1 MSSEEFVLVTGAA
14 GFIGANVVRS
24 YSTRG
29 SRIVSVDNLEHFDS
43 RKEHQGIDF
52 GTRVETL
59 ELFNWLEYVKPNIAA
74 IIHMGACANTMETDR
89 SFLWKMNVE
98 YSQRLWTYATEH
110 SIPFVYASSA
120 ATYGDGS
127 LGYDDDESLIP
138 KLKPLNAYGDSKQA
152 FDLWAIDQD
161 KIGECPPLWSGWK
174 FFNVYGPGERHKG
187 NMASVVLHA
196 FDQINQ
202 RGSVKLFRSHRE
214 GIADGHQKRDFIFV
228 EDVLSVLRFAL
239 EADIEPGIYNLGSG
253 QSRTFLDLANAVFA
267 SLNREPNIEF
277 IDTPIEIREKY
288 QYLTEAQM
296 DRVRELGYD
305 KPFTSLEEG
314 VAKYVAQLN
323 RTTSLSN

>member
-24 YSTRG
+24 YSSRG
-29 SRIVSVDNLEHFDS
+29 CKVISVDNLEYFDN
-43 RKEHQGIDF
+43 RKEHLGIDF
-52 GTRVETL
+52 GTRIETL
-59 ELFNWLEYVKPNIAA
+59 DLFDWLGTSKPNVTA
-74 IIHMGACANTMETDR
+74 IVHMGACANTMETDR
-89 SFLWKMNVE
+89 TFLWKMNVE
-98 YSQRLWTYATEH
+98 YSQNLWNYATEN
-110 SIPFVYASSA
+110 SIPFIYASSA

-127 LGYDDDESLIP
+127 LGYDDDETLIP
-138 KLKPLNAYGDSKQA
+138 KLTPLNAYGDSKQA
-152 FDLWAIDQD
+152 FDLWALEQD

-196 FDQINQ
+196 FDQISQ
-202 RGSVKLFRSHRE
+202 RGSVKLFRSHRD

-239 EADIEPGIYNLGSG
+239 EAEIEPGIYNLGTG
-253 QSRTFLDLANAVFA
+253 KSRTFLDLANAVFA
-267 SLNREPNIEF
+267 SLTHESTIEF
-277 IDTPIEIREKY
+277 IDTPIAIREKY
-288 QYLTEAQM
+288 QYLTEARM

-314 VAKYVAQLN
+314 IANYVSWLKTNQD
-323 RTTSLSN
+323 